1 MSKRLFCPWPFPQE
15 AEHSVRAPLLHTNG
29 DWVSSGRS
37 VRGGIRTFLLGAE
50 PRAGCDLSCVHL
62 SEDEEAYTEE
72 DDNEEA
78 GKEGFETGGA
88 AGGGSSTDTV
98 SGPRNKD
105 KKKYTIKKEQ
115 GHKREEEMKVWKETE
130 GEER

>member
-1 MSKRLFCPWPFPQE
+1 M
-15 AEHSVRAPLLHTNG
+15 RAPLLHTNG

-105 KKKYTIKKEQ
+105 KKKKNTQSKKSRVTK
-115 GHKREEEMKVWKETE
+115 GR
-130 GEER
+130 RR